1 MNRAMSTV
9 VNMNTGIT
17 MSTAMN
23 MSTGINMNTTTATF
37 MSMDIITAT
46 TMSMGTITSTATI
59 TNMVM
64 DTGMGGIS
72 SVTRTIY
79 TACFVH
85 AAITCIIVSGR
96 IWGREGSW
104 QSCLTGKA

>member
-46 TMSMGTITSTATI
+46 TTI

>member
-59 TNMVM
+59 TNM

>member
-46 TMSMGTITSTATI
+46 TMSMDTTTAMI

-64 DTGMGGIS
+64 DTDMGGIS